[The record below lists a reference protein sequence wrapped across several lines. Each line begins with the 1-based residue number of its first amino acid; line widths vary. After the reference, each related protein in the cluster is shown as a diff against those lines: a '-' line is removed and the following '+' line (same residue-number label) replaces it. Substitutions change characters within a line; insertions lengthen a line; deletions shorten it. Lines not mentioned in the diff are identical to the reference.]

1 MSTRGDGEKQSLVDG
16 IVRTV
21 KRGKGKRTGDAER
34 FVRQFF
40 ANVSPQDC
48 VEADPDCLR
57 GMTAS
62 LWAFAQKRSAGE
74 AKIRIFNPDRKR
86 DGWEA
91 GHTVVEIVNDD
102 MPFLVDSVTAEL
114 NRQNLTVHL
123 IIHPVIGVKRSKA
136 GKLSAIADDPKADDA
151 AAESIM
157 HLQITEQTDE
167 RGLKKLEKS
176 VRAVLDDV
184 RAAVEDWRPMRVSI
198 ASVIA
203 ELESTAPSASITKE
217 ELEESTAFLRW
228 IDDNN
233 FTFLGY
239 REYQCSG
246 SVKKQTLS
254 VVHRSGLGILRK
266 SKVNVIEGLEDG
278 AVLPPDLSEFMNRSA
293 LVLINKANKRSTVH
307 RGVHLDTLMIKQFDK
322 RGNTV
327 GQRVYVGLF
336 TSTVYNQPVQTIPVI
351 RRKVA
356 NLVKRVGFQPNS
368 HDGKA
373 LIHILENL
381 PRDELF
387 QIGEKEL
394 RDMAMG
400 ILHLQERQKTAMFVR
415 RDPFGRYISCL
426 IYLPRERYDT
436 RLREQVQ
443 NVLEQGFGGL
453 VTAFYTQLSDEVL
466 ARLHFIVKT
475 IPGKPFPKKIA
486 AIEAEIADVARDWA
500 DDLAHVLARAE
511 GEGPGLAKF
520 ERFRHA
526 FPPIYRDRF
535 SPEDAVGDITK
546 IDQVLETGQI
556 AMDLYREAGGRKSSV
571 RFKVFNKDDALP
583 LSDVLPMLENMGLKV
598 LDEVPHD
605 IGVQAGETIWLHDFG
620 MVTRD
625 GSDIDVAAI
634 KEAFEATFDRV
645 WRNEVEDDGFNGM
658 VTFSGLTWRQIV
670 VLRAY
675 CKYLRQAG
683 IPFSE
688 QYMVETLSRNA
699 GIARDI
705 VSLFEELFEPGRETK
720 KAPAERI
727 RKKIEA
733 ALDQVQN
740 LDEDRILR
748 RYLNLVES
756 TLRTNFYQPDEGGNP
771 KSYVSFKF
779 NSGDITDLPLPRPMR
794 EIFVYSP
801 RMEGVHLRG
810 GMVARGGIR
819 WSDRRE
825 DFRTEIL
832 GLMKA
837 QMPKN
842 AVIVPVG
849 AKGGF
854 VLKQAP
860 TTAGREAFLEEGV
873 ACYKLLVGGML
884 DITDNIVGDKIVP
897 PEDVIRRDDDDPY
910 LVVAADKGTATFS
923 DIANGVAGDY
933 GFWLDDAFASGGSVG
948 YDHKKMG
955 ITARGAWESVKRH
968 FREMGINT
976 QTDDFT
982 VVGVGDMSGDVFG
995 NGMLLSKHIQ
1005 LVGAFNHM
1013 HIFVD
1018 PDPDPAASWKERNRL
1033 FKMGRSSWSDY
1044 NTNLI
1049 SSGGGIYERSAKSI
1063 KLSARAAEV
1072 FGLDGKDS
1080 VTPNE
1085 LIRAM
1090 LGAEVGLLWFG
1101 GIGTYVKS
1109 ADESHGEVGDR
1120 VNDPIRLNG
1129 REMRCKVIGEGANLG
1144 ITQLGRIEYSL
1155 NGGRLN
1161 PDFIDN
1167 SAGVASS
1174 DAEVNI
1180 KILLGQVMADGKL
1193 TYEERNKIL
1202 VKMTDDV
1209 AAHVLMDNY
1218 RQSMAITHAQA
1229 LATEQIGEAGRFI
1242 RALEKTGELDRSVE
1256 FLPDDEE
1263 LEDRKIRKTGLTRPE
1278 IAVLL
1283 AYAKMTLYQ
1292 DLLDS
1297 DVPDD
1302 PWLVRDIGLYFPP
1315 LLSKKFQGYIEN
1327 HRLRREITA
1336 TYITNSLLNRAGPT
1350 FINDLVDETG
1360 ASPARIARAYLIC
1373 RRVFALRQY
1382 WAAIEALDNVIPA
1395 SVQTELN
1402 LDILNLVK
1410 RGTIW
1415 FIEKSGRNLDVQQSV
1430 RAFEP
1435 GIAELSKSV
1444 GRYLSDELT
1453 LNVDRAT
1460 SAYCEK
1466 NVPEKLARGV
1476 AQLEVL
1482 FAGCDIVRIAQR
1494 GGESVGDTA
1503 NAYYAIGARFGFDW
1517 LRSVADRIGA
1527 ENEWQSMAVSAMVDE
1542 LYDQQARLTGRIIDT
1557 AGGASAVDGVLEAW
1571 EDSHEHD
1578 VSRVNQ
1584 TLQDLQRAESID
1596 LAMLSVATRHI
1607 RAMIEGRGPVPTQ
1620 NT

>member
-1 MSTRGDGEKQSLVDG
+1 MSIRGDREKQSLIDG
-16 IVRTV
+16 IVRAV
-21 KRGKGKRTGDAER
+21 KRGKGKHAGDAER

-40 ANVSPQDC
+40 SNVSPKDC

-57 GMTAS
+57 GMVAS
-62 LWAFAQKRSAGE
+62 LWDFAQNRPEGT
-74 AKIRIFNPDRKR
+74 AKIRVFNPDGKQ

-123 IIHPVIGVKRSKA
+123 IIHPVIGVERTAS
-136 GKLSAIADDPKADDA
+136 GKLSRIAGDPKADGA
-151 AAESIM
+151 AAESVM
-157 HLQITEQTDE
+157 HLQITEQTDQ
-167 RGLKKLEKS
+167 RGLSKLEKS
-176 VRAVLDDV
+176 LKSVLNDV
-184 RAAVEDWRPMRVSI
+184 RAAVEDWRLMRVNI

-217 ELEESTAFLRW
+217 ELDESTAFLRW
-228 IDDNN
+228 VDDNN
-233 FTFLGY
+233 FTFLGC
-239 REYQCSG
+239 REYDCGG
-246 SVKKQTLS
+246 SAKKQTLT
-254 VVHRSGLGILRK
+254 VVPRSGLGVLRK
-266 SKVNVIEGLEDG
+266 SKVNVIEGMEDG
-278 AVLPPDLSEFMNRSA
+278 AVLPPDLAAFMNRPA

-307 RGVHLDTLMIKQFDK
+307 RGVHLDTLLIKKFDK
-322 RGNTV
+322 RGNMI
-327 GQRVYVGLF
+327 GQRLYVGLF
-336 TSTVYNQPVQTIPVI
+336 TSTVYNQPVQSIPVI

-356 NLVKRVGFQPNS
+356 NLVDRVGFQANS

-373 LIHILENL
+373 LIHILETL

-394 RDMAMG
+394 REMAMG
-400 ILHLQERQKTAMFVR
+400 ILHLQERQKVAMFVR

-426 IYLPRERYDT
+426 IYVPRERYDT

-443 NVLEQGFGGL
+443 DVLEDGFGGL

-475 IPGKPFPKKIA
+475 IPGKPYAKKID
-486 AIEAEIADVARDWA
+486 AIEADIAEVARDWA
-500 DDLAHVLARAE
+500 DDLAHALAAAQ
-511 GEGPGLAKF
+511 GEGPGLETF
-520 ERFRHA
+520 ERFRSA

-535 SPEDAVGDITK
+535 SPESAIADIAK
-546 IDQVLETGQI
+546 IDQAIDTGQI
-556 AMDLYREAGGRKSSV
+556 SMDLYRADDAPASSV
-571 RFKVFNKDDALP
+571 RFKVFSKNVALP

-598 LDEVPHD
+598 IDEIPHEIE
-605 IGVQAGETIWLHDFG
+605 IGDGETVWLHDFG
-620 MVTRD
+620 MITRD
-625 GSDIDVAAI
+625 ESDIDVAEI
-634 KEAFEATFDRV
+634 KDAFEQTFDRV
-645 WRNEVEDDGFNGM
+645 WCNDVEDDGFNGM

-683 IPFSE
+683 IPFSDH
-688 QYMVETLSRNA
+688 YMVETLTRNA
-699 GIARDI
+699 GIAGDI
-705 VSLFEELFEPGRETK
+705 VALFEELFDPGRQDK
-720 KAPAERI
+720 KSAASRF
-727 RKKIEA
+727 RKKIA
-733 ALDQVQN
+733 TALDQVQN

-748 RYLNLVES
+748 RFLNLVES
-756 TLRTNFYQPDEGGNP
+756 TLRTNFYQPDDDGNP

-779 NSGDITDLPLPRPMR
+779 DSSQITDLPLPRPLR

-810 GMVARGGIR
+810 GKVARGGIR

-854 VLKQAP
+854 VLKQPPA
-860 TTAGREAFLEEGV
+860 AGGREALQEEGI

-884 DITDNIVGDKIVP
+884 DITDNISGDSIVP
-897 PEDVIRRDDDDPY
+897 PKDVVRRDDDDPY

-923 DIANGVAGDY
+923 DIANGVARDY

-968 FREMGINT
+968 FREIGINT

-995 NGMLLSKHIQ
+995 NGMLLSRHIK

-1018 PDPDPAASWKERNRL
+1018 PDPDPAAAWKERNRL
-1033 FKMGRSSWSDY
+1033 FQMGRSSWTDY
-1044 NTNLI
+1044 DTKLI

-1063 KLSARAAEV
+1063 KLRARAAEV

-1109 ADESHGEVGDR
+1109 SDESDSEVGDR
-1120 VNDPIRLNG
+1120 VNDPVRLNG
-1129 REMRCKVIGEGANLG
+1129 RDLRCKVIGEGANLG

-1155 NGGRLN
+1155 KGGRLN

-1174 DAEVNI
+1174 DHEVNI
-1180 KILLGQVMADGKL
+1180 KILLGQVIDDCKL
-1193 TYEERNKIL
+1193 SLEERNKIL

-1209 AAHVLMDNY
+1209 AEHVLMDNY
-1218 RQSMAITHAQA
+1218 RQSMAITHAEA
-1229 LATEQIGEAGRFI
+1229 LAVEQIGEAGRFI
-1242 RALEKTGELDRSVE
+1242 RALEKQGELDRAVE

-1263 LEDRKIRKTGLTRPE
+1263 LEDRKARKIGLTRPE

-1315 LLSKKFQGYIEN
+1315 LLTKKYHDYLVN

-1336 TYITNSLLNRAGPT
+1336 TYITNSLINRAGPT
-1350 FINDLVDETG
+1350 FINDLMDETG
-1360 ASPARIARAYLIC
+1360 ATPARIARAYLIC

-1402 LDILNLVK
+1402 LAILNLIK
-1410 RGTIW
+1410 RGTLW
-1415 FIEKSGRNLDVQQSV
+1415 FIEKSGRTLDVEHSV
-1430 RAFEP
+1430 RTFEP

-1444 GRYLSDELT
+1444 GKYLSEELT
-1453 LNVDRAT
+1453 RDVENDTASYRD
-1460 SAYCEK
+1460 K

-1503 NAYYAIGARFGFDW
+1503 KAYYAIGARFGFDW
-1517 LRSVADRIGA
+1517 LRSIADGIGA

-1557 AGGASAVDGVLEAW
+1557 AGGAMAVDGVLEAW
-1571 EDSHEHD
+1571 EDAHDHD

-1584 TLQDLQRAESID
+1584 TLQDLRRADSID

-1607 RAMIEGRGPVPTQ
+1607 RALIEG
-1620 NT
+1620 

>member
-1 MSTRGDGEKQSLVDG
+1 MSIRGDREKQKLVDG
-16 IVRTV
+16 IVRAV
-21 KRGKGKRTGDAER
+21 KRGKGKRADDAER

-57 GMTAS
+57 GMAGS
-62 LWAFAQKRSAGE
+62 LWAFAQKRPGGE
-74 AKIRIFNPDRKR
+74 AKIRVFNPDGKK

-123 IIHPVIGVKRSKA
+123 IIHPVIGVVRSAA
-136 GKLSAIADDPKADDA
+136 GMLGRVADDPKADSA
-151 AAESIM
+151 VAESVM
-157 HLQITEQTDE
+157 HLQITEQTDQ
-167 RGLKKLEKS
+167 RGLKQLEKS
-176 VRAVLDDV
+176 LTSVLEDV

-198 ASVIA
+198 ATVIA

-217 ELEESTAFLRW
+217 ELDESTAFLRW

-233 FTFLGY
+233 FTFLGS
-239 REYQCSG
+239 REYDCSG
-246 SVKKQTLS
+246 SARKQTLS
-254 VVHRSGLGILRK
+254 VVPRSGLGVLRK
-266 SKVNVIEGLEDG
+266 SKVNVIEGIEDG
-278 AVLPPDLSEFMNRSA
+278 AVLPPDLGAFMNRPA

-307 RGVHLDTLMIKQFDK
+307 RGVHLDTLLIKKFDK
-322 RGNTV
+322 SGNMI
-327 GQRVYVGLF
+327 GQRLYVGLF

-351 RRKVA
+351 RRKVT
-356 NLVKRVGFQPNS
+356 NLVNRVGFQPNS

-373 LIHILENL
+373 LIHILETL

-394 RDMAMG
+394 REMAMG
-400 ILHLQERQKTAMFVR
+400 ILHLQERQKVAIFVR

-436 RLREQVQ
+436 HLREQVQ
-443 NVLEQGFGGL
+443 DVLEDGFGGQ

-475 IPGKPFPKKIA
+475 VPGKPYVKKVD
-486 AIEAEIADVARDWA
+486 AIEADIADVARDWA
-500 DDLAHVLARAE
+500 DDLAHALAE
-511 GEGPGLAKF
+511 SQGEGPGLATF
-520 ERFRHA
+520 ERFRGA

-535 SPEDAVGDITK
+535 SPQDAVADIAK
-546 IDQVLETGQI
+546 IEQVLDSGQI
-556 AMDLYREAGGRKSSV
+556 AMDLYRPADTGASSV
-571 RFKVFNKDDALP
+571 RFKVFHPDVALP

-598 LDEVPHD
+598 IDEIPHD
-605 IGVQAGETIWLHDFG
+605 VEMETGEAIWVHDFG
-620 MVTRD
+620 MITRD
-625 GSDIDVAAI
+625 GSDIDIDAI
-634 KEAFEATFDRV
+634 KDAFEQTFDRV

-683 IPFSE
+683 IPFSDH
-688 QYMVETLSRNA
+688 YMVDTLTRNA
-699 GIARDI
+699 GIAGDI
-705 VSLFEELFEPGRETK
+705 VALFEELFQPDRQTK
-720 KAPAERI
+720 KSAVTRI
-727 RKKIEA
+727 RRKITA

-748 RYLNLVES
+748 RFLNLVES
-756 TLRTNFYQPDEGGNP
+756 TLRTNFYQPDGDGNP

-779 NSGDITDLPLPRPMR
+779 DSSEIIDLPLPRPMR

-810 GMVARGGIR
+810 GKVARGGIR

-860 TTAGREAFLEEGV
+860 TEGGREAFLEEGI
-873 ACYKLLVGGML
+873 ACYKILVGGML

-897 PEDVIRRDDDDPY
+897 PDDVVRRDEDDPY

-923 DIANGVAGDY
+923 DIANGVARDY

-955 ITARGAWESVKRH
+955 INARGAWESVKRH

-976 QTDDFT
+976 QTEDFT

-995 NGMLLSKHIQ
+995 NGMLLSEHIK

-1018 PDPDPAASWKERNRL
+1018 PDPDPAASWKERKRL
-1033 FKMGRSSWSDY
+1033 FQMGRSAWTDY
-1044 NTNLI
+1044 QQDLI
-1049 SSGGGIYERSAKSI
+1049 SRGGGIYERSAKSI
-1063 KLSARAAEV
+1063 QLSARAAEV
-1072 FGLDGKDS
+1072 FGIEGKDS

-1109 ADESHGEVGDR
+1109 SDEPDSAVGDR

-1129 REMRCKVIGEGANLG
+1129 RDLRCKVIGEGANLG

-1155 NGGRLN
+1155 RGGRLN

-1174 DAEVNI
+1174 DHEVNI
-1180 KILLGQVMADGKL
+1180 KILLGQVIADDKL
-1193 TYEERNKIL
+1193 TMDERNKIL
-1202 VKMTDDV
+1202 VRMTDDV
-1209 AAHVLMDNY
+1209 AEHVLMDNY
-1218 RQSMAITHAQA
+1218 RQSMAITHVEAQA
-1229 LATEQIGEAGRFI
+1229 AEQVGEAGRFI
-1242 RALEKTGELDRSVE
+1242 RALEKQGELDRAVE

-1263 LEDRKIRKTGLTRPE
+1263 LEDRKVRKIGLTRPE

-1315 LLSKKFQGYIEN
+1315 LLTKKFEAYLVN

-1402 LDILNLVK
+1402 LDILNLIK

-1415 FIEKSGRNLDVQQSV
+1415 FIEKSGRELDVEQSV
-1430 RAFEP
+1430 RTFEP
-1435 GIAELSKSV
+1435 GIAELAKSV
-1444 GRYLSDELT
+1444 GKYLSDELT
-1453 LNVDRAT
+1453 YNVDRDTA
-1460 SAYCEK
+1460 AYREK

-1476 AQLEVL
+1476 SELEVL

-1503 NAYYAIGARFGFDW
+1503 KAYYAIGARFGFDW
-1517 LRSVADRIGA
+1517 LRSVADAIGA
-1527 ENEWQSMAVSAMVDE
+1527 DNEWQTMAVSAMVDE

-1557 AGGASAVDGVLEAW
+1557 AGGAMAVDGVLEAW
-1571 EDSHEHD
+1571 EESHEHD

-1584 TLQDLQRAESID
+1584 TLQDLRRADHID

-1607 RAMIEGRGPVPTQ
+1607 RAMIEG
-1620 NT
+1620 